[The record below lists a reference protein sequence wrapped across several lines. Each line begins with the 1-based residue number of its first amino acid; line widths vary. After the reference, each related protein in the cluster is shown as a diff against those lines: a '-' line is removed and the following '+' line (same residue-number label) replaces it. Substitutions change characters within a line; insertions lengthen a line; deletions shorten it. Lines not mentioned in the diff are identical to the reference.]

1 MEKKATIIYDVIAE
15 RNPVFPNVVLYYDED
30 RETAIA
36 YMKKYVNKNG
46 FSIMTAQGCFSVR
59 SISLRTREATGKE
72 LNIMPYCKI
81 FDLTGNRIDKEVQKG
96 LKKTPKV

>member
-15 RNPVFPNVVLYYDED
+15 RNPD
-30 RETAIA
+30 
-36 YMKKYVNKNG
+36 
-46 FSIMTAQGCFSVR
+46 
-59 SISLRTREATGKE
+59 
-72 LNIMPYCKI
+72 CKI

>member
-1 MEKKATIIYDVIAE
+1 
-15 RNPVFPNVVLYYDED
+15 
-30 RETAIA
+30 
-36 YMKKYVNKNG
+36 MKKWK
-46 FSIMTAQGCFSVR
+46 SSVR